1 MTKNITGD
9 CPEITIKAKK
19 MTNYKEY
26 VPFVLRWEGGKSDS
40 IYDKGGLTNKG
51 VTYSTYQAVCVNVF
65 GKKPTKEHFLSLTD
79 DEVGLVVKYFWDK
92 STYFN
97 RIESQKIA
105 EAITGWRWGSGDLGL
120 QWWQMMLNKEF
131 GCNLVVDGII
141 GKASIAAINSIDPD
155 VLFRKAI
162 EYRMK
167 RFLTICEQDASQ
179 YNNLVGWLRRLN
191 DFATRHGEGEYYKTL
206 AKENPYT
213 IPKKPKK

>member
-26 VPFVLRWEGGKSDS
+26 VPFVLRWEGGIADSASDL
-40 IYDKGGLTNKG
+40 GGLTNKG
-51 VTYSTYQAVCVNVF
+51 VTWNTYLGVCVNVF

-79 DEVGLVVKYFWDK
+79 EEVSLVVKYFWDK

-105 EAITGWRWGSGDLGL
+105 EAITSWRWGSGDLGL
-120 QWWQMMLNKEF
+120 KWWQMMMNEQF
-131 GCNLVVDGII
+131 DSNLVVDGII

-155 VLFRKAI
+155 VLFKAAIKYRKERF
-162 EYRMK
+162 EYIAANVPK
-167 RFLTICEQDASQ
+167 Q
-179 YNNLVGWLRRLN
+179 YLNLKGWLNRLEE
-191 DFATRHGEGEYYKTL
+191 FSERHGELDYYKSL
-206 AKENPYT
+206 FPAKKT
-213 IPKKPKK
+213 KDKK